1 MNLTYLNRAEVEARA
16 LTIAKPFT
24 IEGDCE
30 LPFPPKEV
38 LMMGYLPCC

>member
-1 MNLTYLNRAEVEARA
+1 MIYLNRAEVEARA

-30 LPFPPKEV
+30 LPPPLKEM
-38 LMMGYLPCC
+38 LMTS